1 MKKLFTGFIFCLFV
15 LSLSVVSAN
24 AATPDPIEGTD
35 YYSESGEQV
44 ILDLSFDG
52 EGTWGD
58 KNGIYAPNMSEAD
71 GKLVYTGAADY
82 TQFMCVKPNDEFKKA
97 YLTVDVV
104 FELEGVSQVLLTARQ
119 GYNTNAYPDILR
131 EPGIQNITYDENGKV
146 TSVAPRNGW
155 LGANDDKSKDS
166 YTVTE
171 EGYVHM
177 HFVVHTSDAGLVEI
191 TFQFVG
197 VDATN
202 ATIKL
207 DSLKIAKGAL
217 ETVQTWDFDGEGN
230 WGDKNGI
237 YAPSMNEVDGALVY
251 TGAADYTFMM
261 CVKPNEAFKNAILY
275 VDALFELEGVTQLF
289 MTAREGYNTNAYPDI
304 LREPGVQN
312 VAYDENGKIT
322 SVVSRNGWLGGNDD
336 KLRDSYTVTEDGK
349 LRMQYVIVTGELG
362 LVEITHQVCGSD
374 PANATVK
381 LHSLSISKVVD
392 ATTTYYTYGWDT
404 GFDEVDATLPLSPNE
419 EEGGSVSWETENPLD
434 GTRSV
439 KVSGSATND
448 PVWGMRVA
456 GFNGLIKSTGLHYIQ
471 MDIDS
476 ADFEWYK
483 IWTNGDDYYEITF
496 SRNDGWSTMGKVQN
510 FKAEDLGHCYRI
522 SYAVNYTDANT
533 PHYINVFNGEG
544 SILMDNLQVVYV
556 DDAPFV
562 ANGEYNLVDTADVAL
577 KYALKKASTAT
588 LLYADG
594 SAVDASLYSMSEDL
608 LTLSKDLFADK
619 EASYTFG
626 LESEYGVRTFTV
638 SQKDNRPV
646 VTVTVSE
653 VSKVYDG
660 TTEVKSTV
668 TYTLSG
674 VAEGADV
681 VFTCEL
687 AYASANAGDDVAL
700 VVTNAALTGADAD
713 KYILSSDIELTGKIT
728 QKTITVVADSKT
740 KVEGEADPQL
750 TYTVEG
756 LVGEDT
762 LSGALARAEGET
774 AGKYEIT
781 IGTLSASANYKVE
794 FTKGELEITA
804 KQSTEPGDQPTEPGD
819 QPTEPAPSKG
829 CLGSV
834 VTSLFG
840 LTVLAGAVAVLRKRK
855 DNE

>member
-1 MKKLFTGFIFCLFV
+1 MKKLFTSIIFCLFV
-15 LSLSVVSAN
+15 LTLSVVQNVSAS
-24 AATPDPIEGTD
+24 TEPIEGTD
-35 YYSESGEQV
+35 YYTESGEHV
-44 ILDLSFDG
+44 ILDLDFNG

-58 KNGIYAPNMSEAD
+58 KDGIYAPNMYEAD
-71 GKLVYTGAADY
+71 GALVYNGAADY
-82 TQFMCVKPNDEFKKA
+82 TFMMCVKPNDEFKSA
-97 YLTVDVV
+97 YLTGVAV
-104 FELEGVSQVLLTARQ
+104 FELEGVSQVFLTARQ

-131 EPGIQNITYDENGKV
+131 EPGVQNVQYDENGKITAV
-146 TSVAPRNGW
+146 TSRNGW

-171 EGYVHM
+171 DGKLRME
-177 HFVVHTSDAGLVEI
+177 FVVHTTEAGLVEI
-191 TFQFVG
+191 TFQVCG
-197 VDATN
+197 YDTAN
-202 ATIKL
+202 ATVKL
-207 DSLKIAKGAL
+207 DSLKISKGAL
-217 ETVQTWDFDGEGN
+217 ENVQTWDFAGEGN

-237 YAPSMNEVDGALVY
+237 YAPNMSEVDGALEY
-251 TGAADYTFMM
+251 TGAADYTQYM
-261 CVKPNEAFKNAILY
+261 CIKPNEAFKNAILY

-289 MTAREGYNTNAYPDI
+289 MTARQGYNTNAYPDI
-304 LREPGVQN
+304 LREPGVQS
-312 VAYDENGKIT
+312 VQYDENGKIL
-322 SVVSRNGWLGGNDD
+322 SVASRPGWLGGNDD

-349 LRMQYVIVTGELG
+349 LRMQYVIKTGELG
-362 LVEITHQVCGSD
+362 LVEITHQVCG
-374 PANATVK
+374 TGVK
-381 LHSLSISKVVD
+381 VRLESLKIEKVVES
-392 ATTTYYTYGWDT
+392 ATTYYTYGWNT
-404 GFDEVDATLPLSPNE
+404 GFDELGATLPLLPNE

-434 GTRSV
+434 GTHSV

-496 SRNDGWSTMGKVQN
+496 SRNDGWSTIGKVQN

-522 SYAVNYTDANT
+522 SYAVNYVNANT
-533 PHYINVFNGEG
+533 PHYINVFDGSG

-577 KYALKKASTAT
+577 KYALKKASSAT

-594 SAVDASLYSMSEDL
+594 SAVDAALYSMDGDL

-646 VTVTVSE
+646 VTVTASE

-681 VFTCEL
+681 TFTCEL
-687 AYASANAGDDVAL
+687 AYASANAGDSVAL
-700 VVTNAALTGADAD
+700 VVTNAALSGEDAAN
-713 KYILSSDIELTGKIT
+713 YILASDIQLTGKIT
-728 QKTITVVADSKT
+728 QKVVTVKADNKT
-740 KVEGEADPQL
+740 KVEGEADPAL

-756 LVGEDT
+756 LLGSDSLT
-762 LSGALARAEGET
+762 GALARTEGET
-774 AGKYEIT
+774 AGKYDIT
-781 IGTLSASANYKVE
+781 IGTLAASANYKVE
-794 FTKGELEITA
+794 FTKGELEIIA
-804 KQSTEPGDQPTEPGD
+804 KPVDEQPTPE
-819 QPTEPAPSKG
+819 QPEENNNG
-829 CLGSV
+829 CGGSVIASIFGVLALAGSV
-834 VTSLFG
+834 V
-840 LTVLAGAVAVLRKRK
+840 VLRKKR
-855 DNE
+855 EE